1 MADDARTI
9 SRQECHVLA
18 SLARLSLPEADADR
32 FAPQIGAILEYLRQ
46 LASVDVEGI
55 PEYVAP
61 EPHEA
66 PLRPDEPGPSLSA
79 DAALRQAPAVRGHH
93 VVVPK
98 FKED

>member
-9 SRQECHVLA
+9 SRQECHVLG
-18 SLARLSLPEADADR
+18 SLSRLSLSEAEAER

-46 LASVDVEGI
+46 LANVEVEGI

-61 EPHEA
+61 DPHEA
-66 PLRPDEPGPSLSA
+66 PLRPDLPGAVLPA
-79 DAALRQAPAVRGHH
+79 DTVAEQAPAARGHH

>member
-1 MADDARTI
+1 MADDVRTI
-9 SRQECHVLA
+9 SRQECHALA
-18 SLARLSLPEADADR
+18 SLSRLSLPDADAER

-46 LASVDVEGI
+46 LAAVNVDGV
-55 PEYVAP
+55 PEYLAP

-66 PLRPDEPGPSLSA
+66 PLRPDVPGPSLSA
-79 DAALRQAPAVRGHH
+79 DTVAHQAPVVRGHH